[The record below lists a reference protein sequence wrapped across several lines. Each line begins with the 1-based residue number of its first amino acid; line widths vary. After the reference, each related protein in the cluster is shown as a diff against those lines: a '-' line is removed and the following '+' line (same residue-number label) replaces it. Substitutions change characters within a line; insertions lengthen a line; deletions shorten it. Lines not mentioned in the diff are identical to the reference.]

1 MKNYT
6 SIFIIFLFMCTIR
19 ISAQVTFVVQSMPAN
34 TPAQDNL
41 YMAGDFNG
49 WQAGMP
55 QYMLQKNSEGKWSI
69 TLAAQPAG
77 TVLNF
82 KFTRGTWG
90 NVEKGASGEEIG
102 NRTFTFGN
110 SSSTVDV
117 TILNWADLTGGSN
130 STAASNVKIM
140 STAFYMPQ
148 LDRYRRIWIYF
159 PPDYE
164 TSAISYPVLYMH
176 DGQNLF
182 DNLTS
187 FSGEW
192 KVDET
197 LNLLAGQ
204 GNRVPIVV
212 GIDNGGG
219 DRIGEY
225 TPWTNTQ
232 YGGGDGDKYMQFIV
246 ETLKPYI
253 DQHYRTLPGRE
264 NTGIMGSSLGGLISH
279 YGSLKYQ
286 ETFSK
291 AGLFSPSY
299 WFSDSIWG
307 FTHNIGKQQDMRI
320 YQYCGSGE
328 SAGMVAVEMQRMND
342 SLVKIGFAPDKI
354 SNKVVPGGLHNE
366 SYWSAAF
373 GEAYL
378 WLFDSYITAVKEP
391 AMVNEIT
398 CFPNPVTDILT
409 FRTGRKII
417 FDTILIIDVNG
428 KQVKSIRHPKENKID
443 VNDLLPGI
451 YLIRCISSEGNT
463 EGKFVK
469 K

>member
-164 TSAISYPVLYMH
+164 TSAISFPVLYMH

-219 DRIGEY
+219 DRIGE
-225 TPWTNTQ
+225 
-232 YGGGDGDKYMQFIV
+232 
-246 ETLKPYI
+246 
-253 DQHYRTLPGRE
+253 
-264 NTGIMGSSLGGLISH
+264 
-279 YGSLKYQ
+279 
-286 ETFSK
+286 
-291 AGLFSPSY
+291 
-299 WFSDSIWG
+299 
-307 FTHNIGKQQDMRI
+307 
-320 YQYCGSGE
+320 
-328 SAGMVAVEMQRMND
+328 
-342 SLVKIGFAPDKI
+342 
-354 SNKVVPGGLHNE
+354 
-366 SYWSAAF
+366 
-373 GEAYL
+373 
-378 WLFDSYITAVKEP
+378 
-391 AMVNEIT
+391 
-398 CFPNPVTDILT
+398 
-409 FRTGRKII
+409 
-417 FDTILIIDVNG
+417 
-428 KQVKSIRHPKENKID
+428 
-443 VNDLLPGI
+443 
-451 YLIRCISSEGNT
+451 
-463 EGKFVK
+463 
-469 K
+469 